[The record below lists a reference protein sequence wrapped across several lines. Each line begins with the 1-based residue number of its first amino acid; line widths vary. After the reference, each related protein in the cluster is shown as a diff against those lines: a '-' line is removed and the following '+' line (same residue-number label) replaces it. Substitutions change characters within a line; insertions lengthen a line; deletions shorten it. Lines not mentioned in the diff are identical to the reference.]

1 MKLTE
6 QRKKQLQQELDI
18 LETKIT
24 MVSTMQKKLD
34 LKDKILSIKMELNET
49 KLPTNSDIEC
59 VGCGS

>member
-49 KLPTNSDIEC
+49 KLPTSSDIEC